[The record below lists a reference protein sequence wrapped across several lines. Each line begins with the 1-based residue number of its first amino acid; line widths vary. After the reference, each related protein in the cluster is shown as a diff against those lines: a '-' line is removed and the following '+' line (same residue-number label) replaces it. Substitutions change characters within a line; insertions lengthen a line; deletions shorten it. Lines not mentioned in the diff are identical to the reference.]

1 MKSSKKYQKPL
12 KSEYIYDFID
22 IDSQR
27 AQTIGINSEG
37 KLVAWGTGYY
47 GDGTDK
53 EVKHNAPH
61 EIVLGD
67 GVIPKSV
74 ERGKNFN
81 LVLDTEG
88 NVWGFGSNTNKPMG
102 GTAGKYKVP
111 TKYQIYQM

>member
-1 MKSSKKYQKPL
+1 MRLAVGDKFSIGVDVNKTLWRWGSLTDDSSFELKSSKKYQKPL

-53 EVKHNAPH
+53 EVKHNAA
-61 EIVLGD
+61 
-67 GVIPKSV
+67 S
-74 ERGKNFN
+74 
-81 LVLDTEG
+81 
-88 NVWGFGSNTNKPMG
+88 
-102 GTAGKYKVP
+102 
-111 TKYQIYQM
+111 